1 MILVLR
7 ALGIGDLATGV
18 PALRGLRAA
27 FPHRPLVLAAP
38 AWLAPL
44 AELTGCVDRLL
55 PVEDLDPSRWSLPPA
70 WLAVNLH
77 GRGPQ
82 SHRLLRA
89 GAPRRLYAFR
99 CVPAGHLDG
108 PRWYADEHE
117 VRRWCR
123 LVRWYGVPADP
134 TDLQL
139 RRPAGIEVPA
149 GTTIVHP
156 GGKDPRRRWAPD
168 RFAEVARNLARAGHR
183 VVVTGA
189 DDERDLACRVASLAG
204 LPPGAVLA
212 GRLGLAELAALV
224 ASARLVVSADTG
236 VAHLATGYQTPSV
249 VLFGPVRPR
258 HWGPPPDRPWHR
270 PIWKPNPIPVWPD
283 PAEPPSGSAGLSG
296 SGRPHPALAAITV
309 ADVLDAAEQ
318 AERSAREAGTGSLAQ
333 GRLSDVRV
341 SRRAPERARRG
352 TGAPIR

>member
-27 FPHRPLVLAAP
+27 FPDRPLVLAAP

-55 PVEDLDPSRWSLPPA
+55 PVEDLDPDRWSLPPA

-108 PRWYADEHE
+108 PRWRADEHE
-117 VRRWCR
+117 VHRWCR
-123 LVRWYGVPADP
+123 LLRWYDVPADP
-134 TDLQL
+134 ADLHL
-139 RRPAGIEVPA
+139 RRPAGVEVPA

-156 GGKDPRRRWAPD
+156 GGKDPRRRWSPD
-168 RFAEVARNLARAGHR
+168 RFAEVARELARSGHR

-189 DDERDLACRVASLAG
+189 DDERDLARRVAGRAG
-204 LPPGAVLA
+204 LPADAVLA
-212 GRLGLAELAALV
+212 GRQSLAELAALV

-236 VAHLATGYQTPSV
+236 VAHLATGYRTPSV
-249 VLFGPVRPR
+249 VLFGPVPPR

-270 PIWKPNPIPVWPD
+270 PIWKPDPPPGWPD
-283 PAEPPSGSAGLSG
+283 PAGPPGSAESPG
-296 SGRPHPALAAITV
+296 SAWPAGPAHPRPALAAITV
-309 ADVLDAAEQ
+309 ADVLRAAEQ
-318 AERSAREAGTGSLAQ
+318 AERAARDAAVGRLVQ
-333 GRLSDVRV
+333 GR
-341 SRRAPERARRG
+341 P
-352 TGAPIR
+352 